1 MQWLMDV
8 IARPNVAAQYRVF
21 RIDSPEVRDMLG
33 LEQHQPTSFF
43 GKLFGEAVQRYS
55 PADLAP
61 HAEEF
66 QKQLETLLRSQKNK
80 RAPYTTT
87 EKKLVE
93 LWERGKAFQAVAD
106 AFHLTPE
113 LKSELSDPAPVTYVK
128 LVEQRLADLGKEI
141 SVPFFPTSTELHDK
155 TTQERAFQIVRSLAA
170 IEQSAAV

>member
-1 MQWLMDV
+1 S
-8 IARPNVAAQYRVF
+8 RPNVSPQYRFF
-21 RIDSPEVRDMLG
+21 RIDSPDVRDMLG

-43 GKLFGEAVQRYS
+43 GKLFGEVVQRYS

-66 QKQLETLLRSQKNK
+66 QKQLETVLRSQKNK

-106 AFHLTPE
+106 AFQLTPE
-113 LKSELSDPAPVTYVK
+113 LKSEFSDPAPVTYVK
-128 LVEQRLADLGKEI
+128 LVEQRLDKLGKKFN
-141 SVPFFPTSTELHDK
+141 VPFFPTAAQLHDK
-155 TTQERAFQIVRSLAA
+155 DTQE
-170 IEQSAAV
+170 